1 MRPAVLAAGVPAC
14 GAVPSSRRSVRA
26 GAFPLFNPAPTPAS
40 LDGLVKAHP
49 GWALK
54 LEPDHGEASGPRL
67 RHHFR
72 TPSHEKAHSLLEAFQ
87 LALYK
92 EGEKG
97 CRIRR
102 ESQTKWSLCC
112 EGVEALLNAS
122 HDDVCVDIPVD
133 LGAEAALLAG
143 YAAKMKMLQEV
154 AAAHKLAH

>member
-1 MRPAVLAAGVPAC
+1 L
-14 GAVPSSRRSVRA
+14 
-26 GAFPLFNPAPTPAS
+26 
-40 LDGLVKAHP
+40 HP

-67 RHHFR
+67 RHIFQMV
-72 TPSHEKAHSLLEAFQ
+72 SHEKAHSLLEALQ

-102 ESQTKWSLCC
+102 ESQTKWSFCC

-122 HDDVCVDIPVD
+122 HDTVCCDIPVD
-133 LGAEAALLAG
+133 LGADAGLLAE
-143 YAAKMKMLQEV
+143 YAAKMKLLQEV
-154 AAAHKLAH
+154 AAAQKLVH